1 MENAMYVHFTN
12 TQVIIGGF
20 ALFLLII
27 FALAAFL
34 DNRWRTATPLR
45 DFGSGQ
51 RPNSLPRTSSRDEKN
66 GSSKLYTRYAD
77 LSARGLGT
85 AEQCITLRSRTQQN
99 LAGD

>member
-1 MENAMYVHFTN
+1 MYVHFTN

-20 ALFLLII
+20 ALVLIII
-27 FALAAFL
+27 FALAASL
-34 DNRWRTATPLR
+34 DKRWRTAAPLR
-45 DFGSGQ
+45 DFGADQ
-51 RPNSLPRTSSRDEKN
+51 KTNSLRQSSGSDDKD

-85 AEQCITLRSRTQQN
+85 AEQCITFRGEKQQN